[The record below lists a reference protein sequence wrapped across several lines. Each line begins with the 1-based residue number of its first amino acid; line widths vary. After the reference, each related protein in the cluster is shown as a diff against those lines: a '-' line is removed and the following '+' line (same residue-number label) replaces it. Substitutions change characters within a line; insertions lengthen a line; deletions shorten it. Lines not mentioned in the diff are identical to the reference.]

1 MIQIRKSD
9 KVKFRLTYETEGHP
23 CTVHFNS
30 FASAAGTA
38 EALKREGRVML
49 MSCVISSFEG
59 KLLSDTYTHVYSG
72 NTRRILDFD
81 LIEQLLEVGKC

>member
-9 KVKFRLTYETEGHP
+9 KVKFRLTYETEGHS

-49 MSCVISSFEG
+49 VSCIVSSLEG
-59 KLLSDTYTHVYSG
+59 KVLMDTYTHVYSG
-72 NTRRILDFD
+72 NSRRIVNKD
-81 LIEQLLEVGKC
+81 LVEKLAEGGKC